1 MDRVRQRCSKMTV
14 TRKANVSLVRE
25 LILFYDNS
33 PSQKFYIGA
42 CEAVYEVRKGYRLA
56 TPTIISGSVKLDLIS
71 IA

>member
-1 MDRVRQRCSKMTV
+1 MTV

-56 TPTIISGSVKLDLIS
+56 TPTIISGSVKLVLDLIS